1 MKPKKT
7 AEKTLQIR
15 VRGRVQGVGFRPHV
29 WRIAH
34 ELGLGGEVCNDG
46 EGVRI
51 RIAGEPEALSVFRQR
66 LESEAPPLSEIE
78 SIETEALE
86 QTVELEGFAIVES
99 VGGKTQTQ
107 IAPDTATCGAC
118 VAEIYTPSERRYR
131 YPFTNCTHCGPRL
144 SIIRSVPYDRPS
156 TTMANFP
163 LCPDCQGEYDDPGD
177 RRFHAQPIAC
187 PVCGPKL
194 WLESLTEKGALGEPG
209 KEIETVISR
218 IEEGEILAIRGLG
231 GFHLACDATNPEAVN
246 RLRQRKRRYG
256 KPFALMAR
264 DIAVIRRYCQVSAVE
279 EETLRSGAAP
289 IVLLNA
295 EGGERLP
302 EAIAPGVNT
311 LGFMLPYTPLH
322 LLLLEKLNYPLVMT
336 SANLSHEPQ
345 LISNAEARTKLI
357 GLADT
362 VLFHNREIANRMDDS
377 VVRVMAG
384 KPRLLRRSRGYVPGA
399 IALPPGFERSH
410 TAGSSATRH
419 NPTDPPTSPLKRG
432 TFAAPLFKGGW
443 GDRHAGHSSENCPKI
458 LAYGAELKS
467 TFCLIQNNQAILS
480 QHQGDL
486 ENPITYADYQKNLQL
501 FQDLYDHQP
510 QFLVADLHPEYLSTK
525 LAQDH
530 AQTQN
535 LPLIQVQHHHA
546 HIASCLVENG
556 IPLDHPP
563 VLGIALDGLGFG
575 EDGTIWGG
583 EFLLA
588 DYRGYQRLASLK
600 PVAMIG
606 GTQAILEP
614 WRNTY
619 AHLNATGDWQILS
632 EKYGHLELFDYFQSK
647 PIALFDQMLQKRL
660 NTPLASSAGRLF
672 DAVSAAMGLCR
683 DRALFEGQGAIELEM
698 AVDRHLLSE
707 SDADFPY
714 PFEIIDPPT
723 SPLKRGT
730 FLAAPLAK
738 GGWGDLQAKRSN
750 SSDKL
755 LSLDPRPMWHSLL
768 EDLSQGATLSLIAT
782 RFHQGLIQGITHL
795 VEKLAHQ
802 CQLDGLDI
810 EKIALSGGC
819 FQNRILLEEL
829 TKNLEARG
837 YECLSQAKV
846 PSNDGGVSL
855 GQGAIAIARTTEST

>member
-1 MKPKKT
+1 MKPKKS
-7 AEKTLQIR
+7 AEKNLEIR

-29 WRIAH
+29 WRLAH
-34 ELGLGGEVCNDG
+34 QLGLGGEVFNDG

-51 RIAGEPEALSVFRQR
+51 QVAGELEALSVFRQR
-66 LESEAPPLSEIE
+66 LESEAPPLSQ
-78 SIETEALE
+78 IETIETQELE
-86 QTVELEGFAIVES
+86 KTVGFEGFAIVES

-118 VAEIYTPSERRYR
+118 VTEIYTPSDRRYR

-144 SIIRSVPYDRPS
+144 SIIRGVPYDRPS

-163 LCPDCQGEYDDPGD
+163 LCPECQREYDDPGD

-187 PVCGPKL
+187 PVCGPKI

-209 KEIETVISR
+209 KEIQATISR

-264 DIAVIRRYCQVSAVE
+264 DIAVIRRYCHVSAVE
-279 EETLRSGAAP
+279 EETLRSAAAP

-302 EAIAPGVNT
+302 EAIAPGVKT

-322 LLLLEKLNYPLVMT
+322 LLLLETLDYPLVMT

-345 LISNAEARTKLI
+345 LISNFEAREKLI

-362 VLFHNREIANRMDDS
+362 VLFHNRDIANRMDDS
-377 VVRVMAG
+377 VVRIVAG

-399 IALPPGFERSH
+399 IALPPGFERS
-410 TAGSSATRH
+410 AS
-419 NPTDPPTSPLKRG
+419 
-432 TFAAPLFKGGW
+432 
-443 GDRHAGHSSENCPKI
+443 I

-467 TFCLIQNNQAILS
+467 TFCLIQKNQAILS

-525 LAQDH
+525 LAQAH
-530 AQTQN
+530 AQSQN

-556 IPLDHPP
+556 IPLDTSP
-563 VLGIALDGLGFG
+563 VLGIALDGLGLG
-575 EDGTIWGG
+575 SDGTIWGG

-588 DYRGYQRLASLK
+588 DYQGYQRLASLK

-606 GTQAILEP
+606 GTKAILEP

-619 AHLNATGDWQILS
+619 AHLKAAFDWQML
-632 EKYGHLELFDYFQSK
+632 EDKYSHLELFDYLQKK
-647 PIALFDQMLQKRL
+647 PIALLEQMLHKRL
-660 NTPLASSAGRLF
+660 NAPLASSAGRLF
-672 DAVSAAMGLCR
+672 DAVSAAIGLCR

-698 AVDRHLLSE
+698 AVDRHLLSA
-707 SDADFPY
+707 SDVDFAY

-730 FLAAPLAK
+730 FPTALAK
-738 GGWGDLQAKRSN
+738 GGWGDLRAKYSK
-750 SSDKL
+750 SSHKPL
-755 LSLDPRPMWHSLL
+755 YLDPRPLWHSLL
-768 EDLSQGATLSLIAT
+768 EDLSQGASTSVMAT
-782 RFHQGLIQGITHL
+782 RFHQGLIQGIAHL
-795 VEKLAHQ
+795 VEKLAQ
-802 CQLDGLDI
+802 NCQLDGLYI

-829 TKNLEARG
+829 TANLEAKG
-837 YECLSQAKV
+837 YQCLSQAQV
-846 PSNDGGVSL
+846 PSNDGGLSL
-855 GQGAIAIARTTEST
+855 GQGAIAIANLDNSTNIYT

>member
-1 MKPKKT
+1 
-7 AEKTLQIR
+7 
-15 VRGRVQGVGFRPHV
+15 
-29 WRIAH
+29 
-34 ELGLGGEVCNDG
+34 
-46 EGVRI
+46 
-51 RIAGEPEALSVFRQR
+51 
-66 LESEAPPLSEIE
+66 
-78 SIETEALE
+78 
-86 QTVELEGFAIVES
+86 
-99 VGGKTQTQ
+99 
-107 IAPDTATCGAC
+107 
-118 VAEIYTPSERRYR
+118 
-131 YPFTNCTHCGPRL
+131 
-144 SIIRSVPYDRPS
+144 
-156 TTMANFP
+156 MANFP
-163 LCPDCQGEYDDPGD
+163 LCPDCQREYDDPGD

-187 PVCGPKL
+187 PVCGPKI
-194 WLESLTEKGALGEPG
+194 WLESLTDKNPVWKPG
-209 KEIETVISR
+209 KETETVISL
-218 IEEGEILAIRGLG
+218 IENGEILAIRGLG

-264 DIAVIRRYCQVSAVE
+264 DMAVIRRYCQVSVAE

-322 LLLLEKLNYPLVMT
+322 LLLLKELDYPLVMT
-336 SANLSHEPQ
+336 SANLSQEPQ
-345 LISNAEARTKLI
+345 LIGNAEAREKLR

-399 IALPPGFERSH
+399 IALPPGFERS
-410 TAGSSATRH
+410 AS
-419 NPTDPPTSPLKRG
+419 
-432 TFAAPLFKGGW
+432 
-443 GDRHAGHSSENCPKI
+443 I

-501 FQDLYDHQP
+501 FRQLYDHQP
-510 QFLVADLHPEYLSTK
+510 QILVADLHPEYLSTK

-707 SDADFPY
+707 SDVDFAY
-714 PFEIIDPPT
+714 PFEMIDP
-723 SPLKRGT
+723 
-730 FLAAPLAK
+730 
-738 GGWGDLQAKRSN
+738 
-750 SSDKL
+750 SDKL

-768 EDLSQGATLSLIAT
+768 EDLSQGASTSVMAT

-802 CQLDGLDI
+802 CQLDGLSI
-810 EKIALSGGC
+810 KKIALSGGC

-837 YECLSQAKV
+837 YECLSHAEI
-846 PSNDGGVSL
+846 PSNDGGLAL